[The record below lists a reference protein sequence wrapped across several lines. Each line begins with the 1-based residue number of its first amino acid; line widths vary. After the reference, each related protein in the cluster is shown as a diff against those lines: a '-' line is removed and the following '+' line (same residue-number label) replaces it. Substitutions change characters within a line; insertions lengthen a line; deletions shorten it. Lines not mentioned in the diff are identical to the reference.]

1 LAVGVGKNMANE
13 TEIKLRVADVNAFQ
27 ARLARLGARCVF
39 AGSASGRSGRVH
51 EWNVV
56 FDTPGGALRSQGQLL
71 RIRVETPKRS
81 GTRRDTRKRKEIA
94 KRVLLT
100 FKRPPR
106 RGNKTESRRRHK
118 VREEIELEVTD
129 AEALTKIFERLG
141 MRRWFGYEKFRTTYR
156 LPESQRWARGLLI
169 ELDETPIGTFVELE
183 GPAKA
188 IDRAA
193 KALGFDEKDYV
204 VSNYLSMYR
213 QECAR
218 LGKRAGDMVFQK

>member
-1 LAVGVGKNMANE
+1 MANE
-13 TEIKLRVADVNAFQ
+13 TEIKLRIADVNAFR
-27 ARLARLGARCVF
+27 ARLAKLGARCVF
-39 AGSASGRSGRVH
+39 GGSVSGRSGRVH

-56 FDTPGGALRSQGQLL
+56 FDTPGGALKSRGQLL
-71 RIRVETPKRS
+71 RIRIETPEGS
-81 GTRRDTRKRKEIA
+81 VGRKGARKGKEIA

-100 FKRPPR
+100 FKQPLRHV
-106 RGNKTESRRRHK
+106 NKVESRRRHK
-118 VREEIELEVTD
+118 VREEIELEVAN

-141 MRRWFGYEKFRTTYR
+141 MRGWFRYEKFRTTYR
-156 LPESQRWARGLLI
+156 LPESQGWARELLI

-188 IDRAA
+188 IDLAA

-213 QECAR
+213 EECAR
-218 LGKRAGDMVFQK
+218 RGEKAGDMVFQK

>member
-1 LAVGVGKNMANE
+1 MANE
-13 TEIKLRVADVNAFQ
+13 TEIKLRVADMNAFQ
-27 ARLARLGARCVF
+27 ARLAQLGARCLF
-39 AGSASGRSGRVH
+39 AGSASGSSGRVH

-56 FDTPGGALRSQGQLL
+56 FDTPNGALKSQGQLL
-71 RIRVETPKRS
+71 RIRVETPERS
-81 GTRRDTRKRKEIA
+81 GTPRDTRKRKEIA

-100 FKRPPR
+100 FKRPLR
-106 RGNKTESRRRHK
+106 RGNKTESGRRHK
-118 VREEIELEVTD
+118 VREEIELEVAD
-129 AEALTKIFERLG
+129 AEALTKIFARLG
-141 MRRWFGYEKFRTTYR
+141 MRGWFGYEKFRTTYR
-156 LPESQRWARGLLI
+156 LPESQRWASGLLI

-213 QECAR
+213 KECAR
-218 LGKRAGDMVFQK
+218 LGKRAGDMVFPK